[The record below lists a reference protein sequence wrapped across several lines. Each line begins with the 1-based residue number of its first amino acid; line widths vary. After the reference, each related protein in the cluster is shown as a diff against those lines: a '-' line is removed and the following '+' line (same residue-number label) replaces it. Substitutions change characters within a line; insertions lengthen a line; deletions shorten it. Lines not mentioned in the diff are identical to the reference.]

1 MINDQDKHWL
11 YRSTSLPK
19 LWVIQVFIL
28 VIALVPEFFLHH
40 HPNFQDQG
48 ILIDASVGFTAWYG
62 FLSCATMVVAAKILG
77 IFLKRK
83 DSYYD
88 E

>member
-11 YRSTSLPK
+11 YRSSSLPK
-19 LWVIQVFIL
+19 LWVILFAVLMLSLIPELFI
-28 VIALVPEFFLHH
+28 HH
-40 HPNFQDQG
+40 HPHFSDHGTEIDVSFGFQ
-48 ILIDASVGFTAWYG
+48 AWYG
-62 FLSCATMVVAAKILG
+62 FLTCGAMVVGAKILG

-83 DSYYD
+83 DTYYD